1 MTAPSPWKTLPHG
14 PLVERGPG
22 LWTIEGTLPSM
33 PLNRICSIARRADD
47 GLVIHSAVNV
57 DETTLDQILALG
69 TPRWLIVPNGFH
81 RMDAPA
87 WKARFPDL
95 KIIAPKGSRKR
106 VEQVVPVDFDYEE
119 AAKLFTADQGV
130 LLHTLEGTGKAEGAM
145 EIRQDGVT
153 SLVFND
159 ALFNQPHLPGLKG
172 GLLKLIGST
181 GGPRVTNLARF
192 AMVKDKAALA
202 RSFRS
207 LADLDGL
214 QCVVPGHGQVI
225 DQTPADVLRGVA
237 DGL

>member
-1 MTAPSPWKTLPHG
+1 MSAAAPWKTLPHG
-14 PLVERGPG
+14 PLVARGPG
-22 LWTIEGTLPSM
+22 LWTVDGTLPTM
-33 PLNRICSIARRADD
+33 PLNRICSIMRRADD

-57 DETTLDQILALG
+57 DEATLDQILALG

-87 WKARFPDL
+87 WKARFPEL

-106 VEQVVPVDFDYEE
+106 VEQVVPVDLDYEE
-119 AAKLFTADQGV
+119 AAAEFTADQGV
-130 LLHTLEGTGKAEGAM
+130 LLHTLGGTAKAEGAV
-145 EIRQDGVT
+145 EIHQDGVT

-159 ALFNQPHLPGLKG
+159 ALFNQPHLPGFKG

-214 QCVVPGHGQVI
+214 QVVVPGHGEVI
-225 DQTPADVLRGVA
+225 TELPAEVLRGVA